1 MEHVRL
7 NAMGD
12 ARQQSKDLA
21 KLIVKLRWIGMEEEA
36 RRVER
41 VMRSLPPEERG
52 TVCAEP
58 FSTD

>member
-21 KLIVKLRWIGMEEEA
+21 KLIVSSGA
-36 RRVER
+36 RDAQ
-41 VMRSLPPEERG
+41 PTPRG
-52 TVCAEP
+52 TRHRVCR
-58 FSTD
+58 TV